1 MPLAPA
7 LPLLLVLSA
16 AASPH
21 AELRESLSRM
31 TASPALAGARVGVL
45 VVSLDTGE
53 VVFARSPDELMNPA
67 SNVKLFTAAA
77 ALDRLGPEYR
87 FETEFLTAPG
97 PGGARTLYVRGKGDP
112 TFVSERLWSAAG
124 ELAAAGLEKVGDV
137 VVDDSFFDA
146 AREGPG
152 FDQEEGDRAYLA
164 PAGAVSLDFNT
175 VQVHVLPGNR
185 AGSPA
190 RVRLEPGSD
199 FFLLENRVLTA
210 GPRAKR
216 RVTVSS
222 RPAPGGHQKVVVSGQ
237 VPLGGRS
244 QVLWR
249 RVDDPPLHFGHAL
262 RRLLE
267 QRGVKVSG
275 TVRTGTVPPGAALL
289 HVSESEPLALVVRRL
304 QKHSNNF
311 MAEQILKTL
320 GAEALGPP
328 GTWPKGVSAVEEFL
342 AGVGIP
348 RGTYLMRNGSGLND
362 ANRFS
367 ARQAVRLLQDM
378 WRRFPLAPEY
388 VSALPVAGRDGTIR
402 WRMEGTAASGHLR
415 AKTGT
420 LQGVTSLCGYVEGAG
435 GERLAF
441 AVLVNDH
448 GGRVRTVRAVDEI
461 GALLASGGTASPNAP
476 VAGSVPATA
485 PVPGDELR
493 ARVASYYRLG
503 LAGDARNLG
512 FLRSAA
518 RLEEDPV
525 VRLAAAES
533 VYLSD
538 PDGDSARRTF
548 LDAIP
553 ASPDVL
559 RRLREAAGGTPP
571 WPAVSSLAEL
581 AADGVPE
588 AVVRLAELSAA
599 GMEAELDGE
608 WVEVAT
614 AAPDEVARALLAAPE
629 PAARAVARS
638 LARANGQAAAARKAI
653 ADAMAREAAGTGP
666 VAARAREM
674 GAVLGGGDAPQAA
687 PGG

>member
-1 MPLAPA
+1 
-7 LPLLLVLSA
+7 
-16 AASPH
+16 
-21 AELRESLSRM
+21 
-31 TASPALAGARVGVL
+31 
-45 VVSLDTGE
+45 
-53 VVFARSPDELMNPA
+53 
-67 SNVKLFTAAA
+67 VKLFTAAA

-87 FETEFLTAPG
+87 FETEFLTTQAA
-97 PGGARTLYVRGKGDP
+97 GGARTLWVRGKGDP
-112 TFVSERLWSAAG
+112 TFVSERLWSTAG
-124 ELAAAGLEKVGDV
+124 ELAAAGLEKVGDI

-146 AREGPG
+146 VREGPG
-152 FDQEEGDRAYLA
+152 FDQEDGDRAYLA

-175 VQVHVLPGNR
+175 VQVRVLPGTR
-185 AGSPA
+185 AGAPA

-199 FFLLENRVLTA
+199 FFQLENHVLTA

-216 RVTVSS
+216 HVSVTS
-222 RPAPGGHQKVVVSGQ
+222 RPAPGGRQRVIVTGQ
-237 VPLGGRS
+237 VPLGGRP
-244 QVLWR
+244 QVSWR
-249 RVDDPPLHFGHAL
+249 RVDDPPLLFGHAL

-275 TVRTGTVPPGAALL
+275 AVRTGAVPPGATLL

-311 MAEQILKTL
+311 VAEQILKTL
-320 GAEALGPP
+320 GAEARGPP

-348 RGTYLMRNGSGLND
+348 RGSYLMRNGSGLND

-367 ARQAVRLLQDM
+367 ARQVVRLLQDM
-378 WRRFPLAPEY
+378 WKRFPLAPEY

-402 WRMEGTAASGHLR
+402 WRMEGTAASGRLR

-448 GGRVRTVRAVDEI
+448 EGRVRAVRAVDEI
-461 GALLASGGTASPNAP
+461 GALLASGGAAPTAAIASAP
-476 VAGSVPATA
+476 APA
-485 PVPGDELR
+485 PLPGEEQR
-493 ARVASYYRLG
+493 TRVTSYYRLG
-503 LAGDARNLG
+503 LAGDSRNLA

-548 LDAIP
+548 LDAVPPNP
-553 ASPDVL
+553 AVL
-559 RRLREAAGGTPP
+559 RQLLEAAGGTPP

-588 AVVRLAELSAA
+588 AIVRLAELSAA

-614 AAPDEVARALLAAPE
+614 AAPDEVARALLTAPE

-638 LARANGQAAAARKAI
+638 LARANGQAAAARKAV
-653 ADAMAREAAGTGP
+653 AGAMAREATGPGP

-674 GAVLGGGDAPQAA
+674 GAILEGG
-687 PGG
+687 